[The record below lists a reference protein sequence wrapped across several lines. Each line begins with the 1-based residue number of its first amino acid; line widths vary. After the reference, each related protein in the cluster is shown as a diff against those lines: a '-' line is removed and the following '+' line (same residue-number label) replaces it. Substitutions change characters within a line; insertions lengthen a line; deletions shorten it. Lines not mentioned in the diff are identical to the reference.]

1 MAVTLPRIL
10 VTGQNGQLG
19 WQLQQSFG
27 DLGEV
32 VAVDRDALNL
42 ADADAIRRCCQTVK
56 PTLIINAG
64 AYTAVDRAEQ
74 EPDLAMQ
81 VNGVAPRVLAEEAN
95 RLGAGLIHYS
105 TDYVFAGNA
114 REPYLEDDEPAPQS
128 VYGKTKLVGEQAVQN
143 VADRFLVLRTSWVYA
158 ERRQNFLL
166 TMLRL
171 AREREEL
178 RIVADQIGSPTWVKT
193 LADFTLAAVD
203 REARLSIDNGIFH
216 VSANGRTSW
225 HGFAEAIFKAIPDP
239 QRLVKRVTPI
249 ATDEFPT
256 PARRPAFSVLSNRK
270 IELATRMRAPD
281 WQEQLAAF
289 TASYRLN
296 Q

>member
-1 MAVTLPRIL
+1 MNRPRIL
-10 VTGQNGQLG
+10 ITGQNGQLG
-19 WQLQQSFG
+19 WQLQQSFA

-32 VAVDRDALNL
+32 FAVDRGALNL
-42 ADADAIRRCCQTVK
+42 ADTDAIRRCCQAVK

-74 EPDLAMQ
+74 EPELAMQ
-81 VNGVAPRVLAEEAN
+81 INGIAPRVFAEEAN
-95 RLGAGLIHYS
+95 RLGAGLVHYS
-105 TDYVFAGNA
+105 TDYVFSGGGSV
-114 REPYLEDDEPAPQS
+114 PYLEDDEPAPQS

-143 VADRFLVLRTSWVYA
+143 VADRFAVFRTSWVYA

-203 REARLSIDNGIFH
+203 KEGQLLIDNGIFH
-216 VSANGRTSW
+216 VSGNGCTSW

-239 QRLVKRVTPI
+239 QRLAKRITPI
-249 ATDEFPT
+249 STDEFPT

-270 IELATRMRAPD
+270 IELATEMRVPD
-281 WQEQLAAF
+281 WQDQLAAF
-289 TASYRLN
+289 AAGYRLN
-296 Q
+296 E

>member
-1 MAVTLPRIL
+1 MAVPRPRIL
-10 VTGQNGQLG
+10 ITGQNGQLG

-27 DLGEV
+27 DLGELF
-32 VAVDRDALNL
+32 AVDRSALDL
-42 ADADAIRRCCQTVK
+42 ADADEIRRCCQTVK
-56 PTLIINAG
+56 PDLIINAG

-74 EPDLAMQ
+74 EPELAMQ
-81 VNGVAPRVLAEEAN
+81 VNGVAPGVLAEEAN

-105 TDYVFAGNA
+105 TDYIFSGSGCV
-114 REPYLEDDEPAPQS
+114 PYHEEDEPAPQS

-143 VADRFLVLRTSWVYA
+143 VADRFLILRTSWVYA

-178 RIVADQIGSPTWVKT
+178 RVVADQTGSPTWVKS
-193 LADFTLAAVD
+193 LADFTRAVVD
-203 REARLSIDNGIFH
+203 HDARLSIDNGVFH
-216 VSANGRTSW
+216 VSANGSATW
-225 HGFAEAIFKAIPDP
+225 HGYAEAIFNAIPDP
-239 QRLVKRVTPI
+239 QRVAKRVTPI
-249 ATDEFPT
+249 STEDFPT

-270 IELATRMRAPD
+270 IELATGMRVPD
-281 WQEQLAAF
+281 WQDQLAAF
-289 TASYRLN
+289 AVGYRLN